1 MRRNSLASTPKPFEF
16 IFFCG
21 LDAPTEH
28 EILTSSWVDL
38 HRGVLE
44 TAQRLGLACRILGGD
59 KGRRWLS
66 ELSEKENP
74 GRETGGVLALLLRGR
89 DEGWQ
94 PWKILQTKLPCVNL
108 KTSTDS
114 PRDNLVRTDHGGGA
128 RRLVSLLVK
137 EGFRRFSWVGLG
149 KADYSHERFESFV
162 DTLRELGL
170 KMDDEWI
177 LTPGYRLKRNSG
189 FTADLTDAQIQK
201 IVDEELAPFLRKRP
215 LPDVICAEND
225 RLAWHLHRFFLS
237 EGIRIPQDLALTG
250 FDNRDFQFEPWGT
263 NILTSVRQD
272 NVGLASAGVQLL
284 SEIASGQ
291 RPRTGQKILL
301 PGEVILRHSTGR
313 SRSPADSFRRDVEHW
328 LLSHA
333 REPGDPARFL
343 ASALGLDHR
352 YLLEKYRKIFGEP
365 LSKSVSRLRIQHAES
380 LLRTTTLQV
389 TEIWREV
396 GYENQQSFN
405 RHFRAITGR
414 KPLDRRK
421 G

>member
-21 LDAPTEH
+21 LDAPAEN

-44 TAQRLGLACRILGGD
+44 TAQRLGLACRIVGGE
-59 KGRRWLS
+59 KGRRFL
-66 ELSEKENP
+66 ENLSEKKDPSAEV
-74 GRETGGVLALLLRGR
+74 GGILALLLRGR
-89 DEGWQ
+89 DET
-94 PWKILQTKLPCVNL
+94 WKTWKTLQGKIPCVNL
-108 KTSTDS
+108 KTATDN
-114 PRDNLVRTDHGGGA
+114 PRENLVRTDHGGGA

-137 EGFRRFSWVGLG
+137 EGFRKFSWVGLG
-149 KADYSHERFESFV
+149 KTDYSKERFEAFAG
-162 DTLRELGL
+162 TLKELGL
-170 KMDDEWI
+170 KMEDEWI
-177 LTPGYRLKRNSG
+177 LAPGFQLKNRFGSA
-189 FTADLTDAQIQK
+189 ADLPDAEIQK
-201 IVDEELAPFLRKRP
+201 VVEEELAPFLKRRP

-225 RLAWHLHRFFLS
+225 RLAWHIHRFFLK
-237 EGIRIPQDLALTG
+237 EGVRIPQDLALSG
-250 FDNRDFQFEPWGT
+250 FDDRDFRFEPWGT

-272 NVGLASAGVQLL
+272 NAGLAAAGVQLL

-291 RPRTGQKILL
+291 RPGTGQRLLL
-301 PGEVILRHSTGR
+301 PGEVILRYSTGR
-313 SRSPADSFRRDVEHW
+313 SRSAADSFRRDVEHW
-328 LLSHA
+328 LQLHF

-343 ASALGLDHR
+343 AVALGLDHR

-365 LSKSVSRLRIQHAES
+365 LSKSVSRLRIQQAEA
-380 LLRTTTLQV
+380 LLRTTRLAV

>member
-1 MRRNSLASTPKPFEF
+1 MASTTKPFEL

-21 LDAPTEH
+21 LEAPAEH
-28 EILTSSWVDL
+28 DILTSSWVDL

-44 TAQRLGLACRILGGD
+44 TAQRLGLACRTLGGD
-59 KGRRWLS
+59 KGRRLL
-66 ELSEKENP
+66 EKLSEKENP
-74 GRETGGVLALLLRGR
+74 SEETGGILALLLRGR
-89 DEGWQ
+89 DENWK
-94 PWKILQTKLPCVNL
+94 PWKILQEKLPCVNL
-108 KTSTDS
+108 KTSTDH
-114 PRDNLVRTDHGGGA
+114 PRENLVRTDHGGGA

-137 EGFRRFSWVGLG
+137 EGFRRFAWVGLG
-149 KADYSHERFESFV
+149 KADYSRERFEAFT
-162 DTLRELGL
+162 DTLGELGL
-170 KMDDEWI
+170 KMEGEWI
-177 LTPGYRLKRNSG
+177 LTPGFQLKNQPG
-189 FTADLTDAQIQK
+189 FSTDLSDGQIQK
-201 IVDEELAPFLRKRP
+201 IISETLRPFLRRRP
-215 LPDVICAEND
+215 LPDVLCTEND

-237 EGIRIPQDLALTG
+237 EGVRIPQDLALTG
-250 FDNRDFQFEPWGT
+250 FDNRDFRFEPWGT

-313 SRSPADSFRRDVEHW
+313 ARTASDSFRRDVEHW
-328 LLSHA
+328 LQVHA
-333 REPGDPARFL
+333 REPGDPSRFL
-343 ASALGLDHR
+343 SSALGLDHR

-365 LSKSVSRLRIQHAES
+365 LSKTVSRLRIQQAEA
-380 LLRTTTLQV
+380 LLRTTALPV